1 MLDPSSTQASPIS
14 GASGAA
20 GGGGGPREVV
30 AAFLRLTVD
39 TPDLKKAKLH
49 LTKRSVASG
58 SFDAAAVPA
67 GSTYTL
73 GAEEAD
79 ELGRRIPVSVKSP
92 VPGGGDTQEMTVPV
106 VVVQEEGEWKIDLP
120 ATMERLMGG
129 VTAAL
134 GDAMGQA
141 MGAMDQA
148 LTSAMSAVG
157 EALEGAGEAKAV
169 AKPLRAVKK
178 AAKSVAK
185 AVKKA
190 TKAARKPVKKSVGK
204 VAKKVAKKAVKKAV
218 GKAAKA
224 AGRKA
229 AGKIIR
235 KQAKRR
241 R

>member
-1 MLDPSSTQASPIS
+1 MLDPSTTQASPIS
-14 GASGAA
+14 GQIP
-20 GGGGGPREVV
+20 GPRDVV
-30 AAFLRLTVD
+30 ASFLRLTID

-92 VPGGGDTQEMTVPV
+92 VPGGSDTQEMTVPV
-106 VVVQEEGEWKIDLP
+106 VVVQEEGQWKIDLP

-129 VTAAL
+129 VTEAL
-134 GDAMGQA
+134 GSAVGQV

-148 LTSAMSAVG
+148 LTAAMDGVG
-157 EALEGAGEAKAV
+157 AALEGVTVPKPAAKPARV
-169 AKPLRAVKK
+169 AKKP
-178 AAKSVAK
+178 AK

-190 TKAARKPVKKSVGK
+190 VSKPVKKS
-204 VAKKVAKKAVKKAV
+204 AKKVAPKAAKKAVRASAKKM
-218 GKAAKA
+218 GKN
-224 AGRKA
+224 
-229 AGKIIR
+229 AGKKGGR
-235 KQAKRR
+235 KQAKGRR
-241 R
+241 